1 MHDFLPTIGFYTVMC
16 APFIAL
22 GCLIAAQLHRETLG
36 PVPAA
41 ISGILFLLALLT
53 NPISQYLLLEPFD
66 NRRGS
71 ELAQHAHE
79 SRLIGSTQSR
89 VRAFLGEPSRIKEY
103 TPDRFTWE
111 YKQLPGYWFGSHFQ
125 VFFGAT
131 GLVEGFETN
140 DD

>member
-1 MHDFLPTIGFYTVMC
+1 MPHGRPTASRKART
-16 APFIAL
+16 
-22 GCLIAAQLHRETLG
+22 ETCCNLRN
-36 PVPAA
+36 PVPSA
-41 ISGILFLLALLT
+41 LLA
-53 NPISQYLLLEPFD
+53 NPTSGQYLLLEPFD

-103 TPDRFTWE
+103 APGALTWE

-125 VFFGAT
+125 VFFGTT
-131 GLVEGFETN
+131 GLVEGFEAN